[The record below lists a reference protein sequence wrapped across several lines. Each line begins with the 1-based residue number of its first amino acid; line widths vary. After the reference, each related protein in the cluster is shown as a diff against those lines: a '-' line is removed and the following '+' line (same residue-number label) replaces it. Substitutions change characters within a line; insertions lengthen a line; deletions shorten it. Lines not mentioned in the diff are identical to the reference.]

1 MNALPTSTPFSRLLV
16 GFASESGNARALAQR
31 LGAELQPHG
40 PQVLPFNDIDVA
52 SLGQG
57 DVLLAISSSFGD
69 GEPPANGE
77 QFFETLRQVP
87 TLSGLRYA
95 VFGLGDTG
103 YPSFCGFTK
112 ALDAALSER
121 QAQPLLHRVDADLGY
136 EQFFQQWQPVLG
148 QVLDGDLSAGQHL
161 HLQVTAYGED
171 NAFAA
176 RILERRRLNS
186 SDPAAWHLQLDIAG
200 SGMAYRAGDTLHVV
214 PENDPALLQALAT
227 WYGDTAAVAA
237 LHDREL
243 RLLSKG
249 VLRELARLGGSEV
262 LKGLLKVSQKRE
274 LEAYLHGLDLLDV
287 LQDHATPD
295 SVPLARLRELLS
307 PRLPRAYSIASHPC
321 DDQLSLCVR
330 EVRYTLRGRERFG
343 TATGSLLHGGDHA
356 RVYCRSNP
364 GFHLPDTG
372 QAPLLLVGT
381 GTGIAPL
388 MGLMQELQANGCER
402 EVHLVLA
409 RSTASTITCIETSCR
424 TGTRVACWP
433 ACIPRS
439 RAMALKRSMCSTC
452 CSSAP
457 AKCATSWPAVG
468 IFTCAATSAIWK
480 ARCARPSMPLV
491 ARGAGTR
498 CAVKAARTVSC
509 IDRYHWTARILD
521 R

>member
-31 LGAELQPHG
+31 LGADLQPHA

-77 QFFETLRQVP
+77 RFFETLRQTP

-136 EQFFQQWQPVLG
+136 EQFFQQWQPVLS
-148 QVLDGDLSAGQHL
+148 QVLGGDLSAGQDL

-214 PENDPALLQALAT
+214 PENDPTLLRIGPLVRR
-227 WYGDTAAVAA
+227 YHGRGR
-237 LHDREL
+237 LRDREL
-243 RLLSKG
+243 RLPS
-249 VLRELARLGGSEV
+249 RAARAGPARWQRT

-274 LEAYLHGLDLLDV
+274 LDAYLHGLDLLDV

-295 SVPLARLRELLS
+295 SMPLPRLRELLS
-307 PRLPRAYSIASHPC
+307 PRLPRAYSIASHPR

-372 QAPLLLVGT
+372 QTPLLLVGT

-402 EVHLVLA
+402 EVHLVFGEKHSKRDYLYRDQLQDWHTRGVLA
-409 RSTASTITCIETSCR
+409 GLHTAFSRDGAEKVYVQHVLRQRGDEVRDAGPRWASVPVRQQAPPEGAVREAIDAVAGEGRWDALGGEGR
-424 TGTRVACWP
+424 THCE
-433 ACIPRS
+433 
-439 RAMALKRSMCSTC
+439 L
-452 CSSAP
+452 
-457 AKCATSWPAVG
+457 
-468 IFTCAATSAIWK
+468 
-480 ARCARPSMPLV
+480 
-491 ARGAGTR
+491 
-498 CAVKAARTVSC
+498 
-509 IDRYHWTARILD
+509 Y
-521 R
+521 

>member
-31 LGAELQPHG
+31 LGAGLQLHG
-40 PQVLPFNDIDVA
+40 PQVLPFTDIDGA
-52 SLGQG
+52 RSGQG

-69 GEPPANGE
+69 GEPPPNGE
-77 QFFETLRQVP
+77 QFFETLRQTP
-87 TLSGLRYA
+87 TLRGLRYA

-121 QAQPLLHRVDADLGY
+121 QAQPLLQRVDADLGY

-148 QVLDGDLSAGQHL
+148 QVLEGDLSAGQHL

-249 VLRELARLGGSEV
+249 VLRELARLGGSEA

-274 LEAYLHGLDLLDV
+274 LDAYLHGLDLLDV

-321 DDQLSLCVR
+321 DDQLSLCLR

-372 QAPLLLVGT
+372 EAPLLLVGT

-388 MGLMQELQANGCER
+388 MGLLQELQAKACER
-402 EVHLVLA
+402 EVHLVFGEKHRQHDYLYRDQLLDWRTRGVLAGLHTAFSRDGAEKIYVQHVLQQRGDEVRDVLA
-409 RSTASTITCIETSCR
+409 RGGHLYLCGNKRHLESAVREAIDAIGGEGHWDTLRNEGR
-424 TGTRVACWP
+424 THCE
-433 ACIPRS
+433 
-439 RAMALKRSMCSTC
+439 L
-452 CSSAP
+452 
-457 AKCATSWPAVG
+457 
-468 IFTCAATSAIWK
+468 
-480 ARCARPSMPLV
+480 
-491 ARGAGTR
+491 
-498 CAVKAARTVSC
+498 
-509 IDRYHWTARILD
+509 Y
-521 R
+521 

>member
-31 LGAELQPHG
+31 LGAGLQPHG

-52 SLGQG
+52 SLGHG

-77 QFFETLRQVP
+77 RFFETLRQTP

-136 EQFFQQWQPVLG
+136 ELFFQQWQPVLG
-148 QVLDGDLSAGQHL
+148 QVLGGDLSAGQDL

-274 LEAYLHGLDLLDV
+274 LDAYLHGLDLLDV

-295 SVPLARLRELLS
+295 DVPLARLRELLS

-388 MGLMQELQANGCER
+388 MGLMQQLQANGCAR
-402 EVHLVLA
+402 EVHLVFGEKHSKHDYLYRDQLQDWHTRGVLAGLHTAFSRDGVEKVYVQHVLQQRAAEVRDVLA
-409 RSTASTITCIETSCR
+409 RGGHLYLCGNKRHLEGAVREAIDAIGGEGRWDALRGEGR
-424 TGTRVACWP
+424 THCE
-433 ACIPRS
+433 
-439 RAMALKRSMCSTC
+439 L
-452 CSSAP
+452 
-457 AKCATSWPAVG
+457 
-468 IFTCAATSAIWK
+468 
-480 ARCARPSMPLV
+480 
-491 ARGAGTR
+491 
-498 CAVKAARTVSC
+498 
-509 IDRYHWTARILD
+509 Y
-521 R
+521 

>member
-31 LGAELQPHG
+31 LGADLQPHR

-77 QFFETLRQVP
+77 QFFETLRQTP

-148 QVLDGDLSAGQHL
+148 QVLDGDLNAGQDL

-249 VLRELARLGGSEV
+249 MLRELAKLGGSEV

-287 LQDHATPD
+287 LQDHATPA

-321 DDQLSLCVR
+321 NDQLSLCVR

-343 TATGSLLHGGDHA
+343 TATGSLLHGGDTA

-372 QAPLLLVGT
+372 EAPLLLVGT

-388 MGLMQELQANGCER
+388 MGLMQELQASACAR
-402 EVHLVLA
+402 EVHLVFGEKHSQHDYLYREQLQDWHARGVLAGLHTAFSRDGAEKVYVQHVLQQRAAEVRDVLA
-409 RSTASTITCIETSCR
+409 RGGHLYLCGNKSHLEGAVREAIDAIGGEGHWNALRSEGR
-424 TGTRVACWP
+424 THCE
-433 ACIPRS
+433 
-439 RAMALKRSMCSTC
+439 L
-452 CSSAP
+452 
-457 AKCATSWPAVG
+457 
-468 IFTCAATSAIWK
+468 
-480 ARCARPSMPLV
+480 
-491 ARGAGTR
+491 
-498 CAVKAARTVSC
+498 
-509 IDRYHWTARILD
+509 Y
-521 R
+521 

>member
-1 MNALPTSTPFSRLLV
+1 MNATPTSTPFSRLLV

-31 LGAELQPHG
+31 LGADLQPHG
-40 PQVLPFNDIDVA
+40 PQVLPFNDIEVA

-77 QFFETLRQVP
+77 QFFETLRQTP
-87 TLSGLRYA
+87 ALSGLRYA

-112 ALDAALSER
+112 ALDSALRER

-148 QVLDGDLSAGQHL
+148 KVLQGDLSAGQDL
-161 HLQVTAYGED
+161 RLQVTAYRED
-171 NAFAA
+171 HAFAA
-176 RILERRRLNS
+176 PILERRRLNS
-186 SDPAAWHLQLDIAG
+186 SAPAAWHLQLDIAG

-214 PENDPALLQALAT
+214 PENDPALLQALAG
-227 WYGDTAAVAA
+227 WYGDTAALAA

-249 VLRELARLGGSEV
+249 LLRELARIGGSAV

-274 LEAYLHGLDLLDV
+274 LEAYLRGLDLLDV
-287 LQDHATPD
+287 LQDHASPD

-343 TATGSLLHGGDHA
+343 TATGSLLHGADHA

-372 QAPLLLVGT
+372 EAPLLLVGT

-388 MGLMQELQANGCER
+388 MGLMQQLQANACER
-402 EVHLVLA
+402 EVQLVFGEKHCQHDYLYRDQLQDWHARGVLAGLHTAFSRDGAEKVYVQHVLQQRASEVRDVLA
-409 RSTASTITCIETSCR
+409 RGGHVYVCGNKSHLEGAVREAIDAIGGE
-424 TGTRVACWP
+424 GHWD
-433 ACIPRS
+433 
-439 RAMALKRSMCSTC
+439 AL
-452 CSSAP
+452 
-457 AKCATSWPAVG
+457 
-468 IFTCAATSAIWK
+468 
-480 ARCARPSMPLV
+480 
-491 ARGAGTR
+491 RGEG
-498 CAVKAARTVSC
+498 
-509 IDRYHWTARILD
+509 RIHCELY
-521 R
+521 